1 MVGSVKGVVHFL
13 IWEIITPKREGP
25 ATNEIEI
32 LKILYKRK
40 YGLYPEVVLVIKYS
54 KKVHKYLILSLIDI
68 ALFRPS

>member
-1 MVGSVKGVVHFL
+1 MYFL

-40 YGLYPEVVLVIKYS
+40 YGLYPEVVLVI
-54 KKVHKYLILSLIDI
+54 
-68 ALFRPS
+68 

>member
-40 YGLYPEVVLVIKYS
+40 YGLYPEVVLVI
-54 KKVHKYLILSLIDI
+54 
-68 ALFRPS
+68 